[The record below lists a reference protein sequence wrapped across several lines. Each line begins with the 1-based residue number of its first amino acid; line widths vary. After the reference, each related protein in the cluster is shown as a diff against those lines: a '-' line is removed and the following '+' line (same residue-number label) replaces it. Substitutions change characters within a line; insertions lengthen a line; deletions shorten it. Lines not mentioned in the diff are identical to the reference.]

1 MIETLPGICEWTD
14 ATFGPATDIR
24 RALSRANEEAAE
36 LITHLVMPELN
47 PAKVA
52 EECADIAIVLCRPA
66 RACGDENVM
75 SDVFSLNFGASIST
89 YDAAIKVGDLL
100 LSCLR
105 LSQVSVTGAPFPNS
119 LVGRLIG
126 NTLIKLAEICAAL
139 GFKLS
144 EEIDKKMAR
153 NRAREWRLDGSGHGY
168 HTKEPEEARR
178 EEDAIANHP
187 HMARWIAEGP

>member
-1 MIETLPGICEWTD
+1 MIETLPGICEWAD
-14 ATFGPATDIR
+14 ATFGPANDIR

-47 PAKVA
+47 PAKIA

-66 RACGDENVM
+66 RACGDENIM
-75 SDVFSLNFGASIST
+75 SDVTSLDFDGSGSPYT
-89 YDAAIKVGDLL
+89 DAIKIGDILL
-100 LSCLR
+100 YCLR
-105 LSQVSVTGAPFPNS
+105 LAETEFSHS
-119 LVGRLIG
+119 LGRLIG
-126 NTLIKLAEICAAL
+126 NVLIKLSHICAVF

-144 EEIDKKMAR
+144 KEIDKKMAR